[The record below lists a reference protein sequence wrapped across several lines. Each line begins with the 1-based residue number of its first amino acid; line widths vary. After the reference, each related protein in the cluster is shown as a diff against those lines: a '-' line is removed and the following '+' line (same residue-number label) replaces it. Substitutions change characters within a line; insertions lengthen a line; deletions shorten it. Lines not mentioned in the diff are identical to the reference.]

1 MSIETFRYM
10 ENPWVSIFA
19 TSSERVAHAKVVLS
33 SYAEEITFEHKRNI
47 IEMTRRGKRE
57 VAEGKEGCMWRGSCI
72 PPESLKAV
80 GSWK

>member
-1 MSIETFRYM
+1 M

-57 VAEGKEGCMWRGSCI
+57 VAEGKEGCM
-72 PPESLKAV
+72 
-80 GSWK
+80 